1 MVLKYPF
8 GKLPEFHFTE
18 NWRKNQVFSFVRQI
32 IFVNCIHSPF
42 IINPVQYNKFYLI
55 VRLQK
60 LDISQYRNKKIEEL
74 SKGNQQKVQF
84 ITAIIHNP
92 RLIVLDEP
100 FAGFDPLNQQLIRE
114 IIISLSG
121 MGKTIIL
128 STHQMDTAEKLC
140 SDIFLINKGK
150 EVCSGNMIDIKKSF
164 GTNTIRIIFEGDG
177 SFINSLP
184 YVIRAEQSDSFLDT
198 GDTASSLEVTLK
210 EDIHPKDFLKDKR
223 RFLLALLENPNLLE
237 HETFTELLNAVFHL
251 AEELDKRKDINH
263 LPHADYQHLKL
274 DTERAY
280 NILIYEWIA
289 YMEHLM
295 NNYPYLF
302 SLAMRTNPFDPNAT
316 VEIQD
321 H

>member
-1 MVLKYPF
+1 MLVAQNLTKDYKDITAVNNISFRVESGRIFGLLGPNGAGKTTTIRTILNIIKPTSGRILFDGEPINDPF
-8 GKLPEFHFTE
+8 FNIIGYLPEERGLYKKSKTIDVILYFAQL
-18 NWRKNQVFSFVRQI
+18 KNMDKKTALSEA
-32 IFVNCIHSPF
+32 
-42 IINPVQYNKFYLI
+42 VQW
-55 VRLQK
+55 LQK

-210 EDIHPKDFLKDKR
+210 EDIHPKDFLKD
-223 RFLLALLENPNLLE
+223 
-237 HETFTELLNAVFHL
+237 
-251 AEELDKRKDINH
+251 I
-263 LPHADYQHLKL
+263 
-274 DTERAY
+274 
-280 NILIYEWIA
+280 
-289 YMEHLM
+289 M
-295 NNYPYLF
+295 NQLSLTHF
-302 SLAMRTNPFDPNAT
+302 SV
-316 VEIQD
+316 VEPSLHKIFIDVIRNSQ
-321 H
+321 

>member
-1 MVLKYPF
+1 MLVAQNLTKDYKDITAVNNISFRVEPGRIF
-8 GKLPEFHFTE
+8 GLLGPNGAGKTTTIRTILNIIKPTSGRIMFDGEPINDHFFNIIGYLPEERGLYKKSKTIDVILYFAQL
-18 NWRKNQVFSFVRQI
+18 KNMDKKTALSEA
-32 IFVNCIHSPF
+32 
-42 IINPVQYNKFYLI
+42 VQW
-55 VRLQK
+55 LQK

-210 EDIHPKDFLKDKR
+210 EDIHPKDFLKDIMNQLSLTHFSVVEPSLHKI
-223 RFLLALLENPNLLE
+223 FI
-237 HETFTELLNAVFHL
+237 
-251 AEELDKRKDINH
+251 DDIRNS
-263 LPHADYQHLKL
+263 Q
-274 DTERAY
+274 
-280 NILIYEWIA
+280 
-289 YMEHLM
+289 
-295 NNYPYLF
+295 
-302 SLAMRTNPFDPNAT
+302 
-316 VEIQD
+316 
-321 H
+321 